1 VYVESNAYSLE
12 IVPSSFFTL
21 VLIFG
26 EQVEVHPHCRQNK
39 LRAFCREKGIQL
51 CAFSPLG
58 AKGTAWANNSVMECP
73 VLKQIA
79 HEKGKTVA
87 QVNFAKTK

>member
-1 VYVESNAYSLE
+1 M
-12 IVPSSFFTL
+12 
-21 VLIFG
+21 
-26 EQVEVHPHCRQNK
+26 HPHCRQNK

-79 HEKGKTVA
+79 HEKGKTIA
-87 QVNFAKTK
+87 QVNIAKTKENGIYYSLHFFHIHDSLGQWNLF

>member
-1 VYVESNAYSLE
+1 M
-12 IVPSSFFTL
+12 
-21 VLIFG
+21 
-26 EQVEVHPHCRQNK
+26 EVHPHCRQNK
-39 LRAFCREKGIQL
+39 LRAFCTEKGIQL

-87 QVNFAKTK
+87 QVNIMLL